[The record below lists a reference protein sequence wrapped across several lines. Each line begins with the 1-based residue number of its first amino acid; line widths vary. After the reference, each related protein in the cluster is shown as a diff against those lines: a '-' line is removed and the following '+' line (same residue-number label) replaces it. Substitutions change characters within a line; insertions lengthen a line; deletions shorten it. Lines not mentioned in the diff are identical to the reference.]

1 MYRSGRNG
9 THSKCVYRAT
19 DTWVRIPPSPPK
31 VLLVYFFH
39 IGRRKM
45 VNTFWSETV
54 QSTQLLDTSRKEK
67 FNVYNRKLWFN
78 LLHIQNNLKILEVG
92 CGSGHFT
99 NMIKKYYPTC
109 DVYGIDLDNNH
120 IKFAKNESKRLNID
134 VNYQVADVSHLP
146 FEDNNFDIVFSHTL
160 IEHLPFDDFI
170 KEQKRVLKKGGK
182 LVIMRV
188 DMIKNNDKPFL
199 YLEDEINK
207 VYSGISYPKIAG
219 VGEYVEDPDL
229 TMQRLY
235 QYNFKNINFNYK

>member
-1 MYRSGRNG
+1 
-9 THSKCVYRAT
+9 
-19 DTWVRIPPSPPK
+19 
-31 VLLVYFFH
+31 
-39 IGRRKM
+39 M

-146 FEDNNFDIVFSHTL
+146 FEDNSFDIVFSHTL

-170 KEQKRVLKKGGK
+170 KEQKRVLNKGGK

-207 VYSGISYPKIAG
+207 VYSGISHPKIAG

-235 QYNFKNINFNYK
+235 QYNFKNINFNYNRIIYYMPDVESKKY